1 MKIIGIEEDKLLFK
15 VNEQVLSIIKNI
27 GKLETNNKYINN
39 TKGSSAK
46 GKYQIIDSTFKRIV
60 KYYKDIIDGKKFT
73 SHNAENDDSIMLL
86 LLNYYREKI
95 KSGDLDF
102 GTCYLAHFLGAERAN
117 KFSANKDLI
126 ISDFMSDNELKWN
139 ADVFKRF
146 KLDIKCTAREFI
158 ETINKLEE

>member
-60 KYYKDIIDGKKFT
+60 KYYKDIIDEKKFT
-73 SHNAENDDSIMLL
+73 SHNAENDDSVMLL
-86 LLNYYREKI
+86 LLNYY
-95 KSGDLDF
+95 SG
-102 GTCYLAHFLGAERAN
+102 GR
-117 KFSANKDLI
+117 
-126 ISDFMSDNELKWN
+126 
-139 ADVFKRF
+139 
-146 KLDIKCTAREFI
+146 
-158 ETINKLEE
+158 